1 MKHIMKMNIR
11 KFIGVALMAAL
22 TITASAKEN
31 ISEKEQNEEK
41 RKKQLFNG
49 GKSLKKENKR
59 LRTELDSLKAELER
73 YRTELEYT
81 DSIANEMMELYEE
94 NELKSGAGI
103 NPEDYTAEVS
113 DSLLNLWYVHN
124 RVNSEDISE
133 YDMDSVK
140 FESNVPDEVYI
151 ERIRQMNSFITL
163 PYNDIVKNY
172 IILYSE
178 KMPTKMAN
186 ILGLSKYYMPIFEEI
201 LNRYDLPEE
210 LKAMAVIESALNPTA
225 VSRAGAK
232 GMWQFMYATAKM
244 YGLHIDS
251 FVDERLDPVKSA
263 EAAAQY
269 LQDSY
274 EIFGDWN
281 LAIAS
286 YNCGAG
292 NVNKAI
298 RRSGGKRAFWDIYP
312 YLPRETR
319 GYVPAFVGALYAMT
333 YYKEHGIK
341 PEAIEMPAHVD
352 TFKISKMLHLKQVS
366 DLTGAP
372 LDELK
377 NLNPQYSHN
386 IIPGNS
392 KEYILRLPYNYTNAF
407 IDIEDSLYRHK
418 ADEYFNPVTLKKIQD
433 GADGERIVYRV
444 KSGDYLGRIAS
455 RHRCTVAQIK
465 RWNNLSS
472 NNIRVGQRLVIYRG
486 GSAPASSSSSSSSKA
501 TDATGT
507 SAPANATT
515 YIVKS
520 GDVLG
525 KIAERHGCTVA
536 QLKSWNKLTSN
547 NIRIGQ
553 KLIVSAASSS
563 AQNATAASAQSGEYT
578 TYTIK
583 SGDSLYSIAKNY
595 PGISAQ
601 DIMDFNGL
609 SSSNIKPGMIIR
621 IPKK

>member
-1 MKHIMKMNIR
+1 MNIKR
-11 KFIGVALMAAL
+11 IITAVAATVIAV
-22 TITASAKEN
+22 TASAQESN
-31 ISEKEQNEEK
+31 TTQ
-41 RKKQLFNG
+41 
-49 GKSLKKENKR
+49 SLKNARIRKENK
-59 LRTELDSLKAELER
+59 LLKAELDSLKQELAR
-73 YRTELEYT
+73 YKRELEYT
-81 DSIANEMMELYEE
+81 DSITNEMIVLYEE
-94 NELKSGAGI
+94 NEEKSAAGI
-103 NPEDYTAEVS
+103 NPEDYTADIS
-113 DSLLNLWYVHN
+113 DSLLNIWYVHS
-124 RVNSEDISE
+124 RVNAEDISE
-133 YDMDSVK
+133 YDMDSVR
-140 FESNVPDEVYI
+140 FQSNVPDEVYI
-151 ERIRQMNSFITL
+151 ERIKQMNSFISL
-163 PYNDIVKNY
+163 PYNDVVKNY

-186 ILGLSKYYMPIFEEI
+186 ILGLGKYYMPIFEEI
-201 LNRYDLPEE
+201 LNKYNMPEE

-251 FVDERLDPVKSA
+251 YVDERLDPVKSA

-352 TFKISKMLHLKQVS
+352 TFKITKMLHLKQVS
-366 DLTGAP
+366 ELTGAP
-372 LDELK
+372 LEELK

-392 KEYILRLPYNYTNAF
+392 REYILRIPYNYTNAF
-407 IDIEDSLYRHK
+407 IEHEDSLYRHK
-418 ADEYFNPVTLKKIQD
+418 ADEYFNPATLKKIVD
-433 GADGERIVYRV
+433 GADGERIVYKV
-444 KSGDYLGRIAS
+444 KSGDVLGRIAS
-455 RHRCTVAQIK
+455 RHRCTVDQIK
-465 RWNNLSS
+465 RWNNLKN
-472 NNIRVGQRLVIYRG
+472 NNIRVGQTLIIYRG
-486 GSAPASSSSSSSSKA
+486 GSAPSTASKSSSSSSASTA
-501 TDATGT
+501 
-507 SAPANATT
+507 APANATT
-515 YIVKS
+515 YTVKS

-536 QLKSWNKLTSN
+536 QLKAWNNLSSN
-547 NIRIGQ
+547 NIRVGQ
-553 KLIVSAASSS
+553 KLIVSAAATKTSSQS
-563 AQNATAASAQSGEYT
+563 TQPAASQNGEYIS
-578 TYTIK
+578 YTVK
-583 SGDSLYSIAKNY
+583 SGDSFYSIAKNY
-595 PGISAQ
+595 PGVSAQ
-601 DIMDFNGL
+601 NIMDFNGI
-609 SSSNIKPGMIIR
+609 SSSSLKPGMTIK

>member
-1 MKHIMKMNIR
+1 MNIR
-11 KFIGVALMAAL
+11 IIIAVALAAAFAV
-22 TITASAKEN
+22 TASAEETQDKQ
-31 ISEKEQNEEK
+31 EKKKPQLVTRTSLKRENEE
-41 RKKQLFNG
+41 
-49 GKSLKKENKR
+49 
-59 LRTELDSLKAELER
+59 LRARLDSMKMELEK
-73 YRTELEYT
+73 YRLELEYT
-81 DSIANEMMELYEE
+81 DSITNEMLALYEE
-94 NELKSGAGI
+94 NEDKSAAGI

-113 DSLLNLWYVHN
+113 DSLLNLWYVHSK
-124 RVNSEDISE
+124 VNSEDITE
-133 YDMDSVK
+133 YDMDSVR

-178 KMPTKMAN
+178 KMNTRMSN
-186 ILGLSKYYMPIFEEI
+186 ILGLCKYYMPIFEEI
-201 LNRYDLPEE
+201 LNKYDMPEE
-210 LKAMAVIESALNPTA
+210 LKAMAVIESAMNPRA

-251 FVDERLDPVKSA
+251 FVDERLDPVKAA

-319 GYVPAFVGALYAMT
+319 GYVPAFVGALYTMT

-352 TFKISKMLHLKQVS
+352 TFRITKMLHLRQVS

-372 LDELK
+372 LNELK
-377 NLNPQYSHN
+377 DLNPQYSHE
-386 IIPGNS
+386 IIPGNNR
-392 KEYILRLPYNYTNAF
+392 EYILRLPYNYTNAF
-407 IDIEDSLYRHK
+407 IDHEDSLYRHK

-465 RWNNLSS
+465 RWNNLTS

-486 GSAPASSSSSSSSKA
+486 GSAPASASSSSSSSSA
-501 TDATGT
+501 QPT

-515 YIVKS
+515 YTVKS

-536 QLKSWNKLTSN
+536 QLKAWNGLTSN
-547 NIRIGQ
+547 NIRVGQ
-553 KLIVSAASSS
+553 KLIVSAEASSS
-563 AQNATAASAQSGEYT
+563 ASSPQTSAPAAAQSGEYT
-578 TYTIK
+578 SYTVK
-583 SGDSLYSIAKNY
+583 SGDSFYSIAKNY
-595 PGISAQ
+595 PGVSAQ
-601 DIMDFNGL
+601 DIMNFNGL
-609 SSSNIKPGMIIR
+609 SSSKIQPGMTIR